1 MNVKYKEGK
10 IQFDLHDLLQYVDK
24 ETKLEMIESLS
35 CDDTIIKHVTEQII
49 NKWTENCYSG
59 GSNCTASSEV
69 HLGLDWAWREVAKRS
84 GDVAK
89 REIERLEEA
98 IRYKDERYLELLQEN
113 RELRSYGR
121 AQPFHS

>member
-10 IQFDLHDLLQYVDK
+10 IEFDLHDLLQYVDK

-69 HLGLDWAWREVAKRS
+69 YLGLDWAWREVAKRS

-98 IRYKDERYLELLQEN
+98 IRYKDERYLELLEEN
-113 RELRSYGR
+113 RELRSQRYTGKE
-121 AQPFHS
+121 F